1 MTDGI
6 NGGGPEVTGPEV
18 TGTEIAVDLDAYR
31 QNLATLEATV
41 APAGL
46 MAVVKGDAYG
56 HGLIPVAQ
64 AAVEY
69 GISWLGA
76 LDLHTGLELR
86 SAGIGRDIS
95 IFAWLLGPDEDYR
108 TAINAGIDLGVSTV
122 HQLNQIADA
131 GARTRARLHL
141 KIDTGLHRN
150 GATEAEWPALVGRA
164 LELERDGIAEVY
176 AAWTHISEASD
187 EDDSEAISRFEAAVT
202 AAEGLGARFTLRH
215 LAASAAGFLRSDS
228 RFDLVRMGAFT
239 FGIAPGDGIGPEQLG
254 LIPVL
259 TLSSHAVEGA
269 DGRIVLPIGF
279 GDGLSSSVSGRV
291 EVATSGGRRS
301 IGSVSIDSVTIDSTQ
316 VDQLAVGDRVVF
328 FGSGASG
335 EPTLQEWADSTGT
348 IGEEIVTRLGKH
360 LRRSYRG

>member
-1 MTDGI
+1 MTAGAAS
-6 NGGGPEVTGPEV
+6 NGTSGDR
-18 TGTEIAVDLDAYR
+18 TEITVDLDAYR
-31 QNLATLEATV
+31 TNLATLTAAV

-56 HGLIPVAQ
+56 HGLIPVAR
-64 AAVEY
+64 AAVES

-86 SAGIGRDIS
+86 SAGIGRETS
-95 IFAWLLGPDEDYR
+95 IFAWLLGPNEDYR

-122 HQLNQIADA
+122 HQVNQIADA

-150 GATEAEWPALVGRA
+150 GASEAEWPALVARA

-187 EDDSEAISRFEAAVT
+187 EEDTEAISRFDAAVV
-202 AAEGLGARFTLRH
+202 AAEALGARFTLRH

-239 FGIAPGDGIGPEQLG
+239 FGIAPGGGIGPEQLG
-254 LIPVL
+254 LVPVM
-259 TLSSHAVEGA
+259 TLSSHAVDGAAVEGA
-269 DGRIVLPIGF
+269 DGGIVLPIGF

-301 IGSVSIDSVTIDSTQ
+301 IESVTIDSTR
-316 VDQLAVGDRVVF
+316 VLGLAVGERVIF
-328 FGSGASG
+328 FGSGAGG
-335 EPTLQEWADSTGT
+335 EPTLQEWADATGT
-348 IGEEIVTRLGKH
+348 IGEEIVTRLGRH
-360 LRRSYRG
+360 LHRSYLG

>member
-1 MTDGI
+1 MTTD
-6 NGGGPEVTGPEV
+6 
-18 TGTEIAVDLDAYR
+18 GTEIDGTEITVDLDAYR
-31 QNLATLEATV
+31 TNLATLEATV
-41 APAGL
+41 APARL

-56 HGLIPVAQ
+56 HGLIPVAR
-64 AAVEY
+64 AAVES
-69 GISWLGA
+69 GIGWLGA
-76 LDLHTGLELR
+76 LDPHTGLELR
-86 SAGIGRDIS
+86 SAGIGREIS
-95 IFAWLLGPDEDYR
+95 IFAWLLGPNEDYR

-122 HQLNQIADA
+122 HQLDQIADA

-150 GATEAEWPALVGRA
+150 GATEEEWPTLVRRA

-187 EDDSEAISRFEAAVT
+187 DDDSEAISRFDAAV
-202 AAEGLGARFTLRH
+202 ANAEALGARFTLRH

-239 FGIAPGDGIGPEQLG
+239 FGIAPGGGIGPEELG
-254 LIPVL
+254 LVPVM
-259 TLSSHAVEGA
+259 TLSSHAVEGAAVEGAGA

-301 IGSVSIDSVTIDSTQ
+301 IESVGIDSTQ
-316 VDQLAVGDRVVF
+316 VLGLAVGERVVF
-328 FGSGASG
+328 FGNGAEG
-335 EPTLQEWADSTGT
+335 EPTLQEWADATGT
-348 IGEEIVTRLGKH
+348 IGEEIVTRLGRH
-360 LRRSYRG
+360 LRRSYPGG

>member
-1 MTDGI
+1 MTTDGTDS
-6 NGGGPEVTGPEV
+6 GGTHGG
-18 TGTEIAVDLDAYR
+18 GTEITVDLDAYR
-31 QNLATLEATV
+31 TNLATLEATV
-41 APAGL
+41 APARL

-56 HGLIPVAQ
+56 HGLVPVAR
-64 AAVEY
+64 AAVES
-69 GISWLGA
+69 GIGWLGA

-86 SAGIGRDIS
+86 SAGIGRETS
-95 IFAWLLGPDEDYR
+95 IFAWLLGPNEDYR

-122 HQLNQIADA
+122 HQLDQIADA

-150 GATEAEWPALVGRA
+150 GATEEEWPTLVRRA

-187 EDDSEAISRFEAAVT
+187 EEDSESISRFDAAVA
-202 AAEGLGARFTLRH
+202 AAETLGARFTLRH

-239 FGIAPGDGIGPEQLG
+239 FGIAPGGGIGPEELG
-254 LIPVL
+254 LVPVM

-269 DGRIVLPIGF
+269 GADGRIVLPLGF

-291 EVATSGGRRS
+291 EVATSGERRS
-301 IGSVSIDSVTIDSTQ
+301 IESVGIDSTQ
-316 VDQLAVGDRVVF
+316 VLGLAVGERVVF
-328 FGSGASG
+328 FGNGAEG
-335 EPTLQEWADSTGT
+335 EPTLQEWADATGT
-348 IGEEIVTRLGKH
+348 IGEEIVTRLGRH
-360 LRRSYRG
+360 LRRNYLG